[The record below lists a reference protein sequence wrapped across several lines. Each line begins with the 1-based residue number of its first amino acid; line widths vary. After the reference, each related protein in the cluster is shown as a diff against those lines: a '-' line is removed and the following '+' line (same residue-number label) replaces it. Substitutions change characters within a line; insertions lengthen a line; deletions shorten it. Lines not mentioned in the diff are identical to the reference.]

1 MEGIEGRDGMHRL
14 LLSLMAGLAALG
26 AALAARAADTIV
38 FSTPPTQPPDVTRR
52 NFQPLV
58 DYLSARVGA
67 RIELVPARSFLE
79 YANKMRAGE
88 YDMLFD
94 GPHFIAWRIK
104 HLDHTVLAKL
114 PGRLRFYVVVREDV
128 EVGRVADLVGKRV
141 CGPAS
146 PNLATLSFVDE
157 FPNPA
162 RQPIV
167 VPVKSFRHALACLK
181 KGKSVASVFRDK
193 FWDKK
198 VPDDAKKGL
207 RVLAV
212 IDKNVPDRGFSITKE
227 VDEAT
232 RRKLREAL
240 VATSDTEIA
249 AKVLASLG
257 AARKGFVPATDAEY
271 RGLDRLLRPV
281 WGFHTD

>member
-1 MEGIEGRDGMHRL
+1 MRRL
-14 LLSLMAGLAALG
+14 VLRLGFGLAA
-26 AALAARAADTIV
+26 ALATLAAQAAETIV

-58 DYLSARVGA
+58 DYLTAKVGVKV
-67 RIELVPARSFLE
+67 ELVPAHSFLE

-94 GPHFIAWRIK
+94 GPHFIAWRLK

-114 PGRLRFYVVVREDV
+114 PGKLRFYVVVRGDV
-128 EVGRVADLVGKRV
+128 EVGKVPDLVGKRV

-146 PNLATLSFVDE
+146 PNLATLSFIDE

-167 VPVKSFRHALACLK
+167 VPVKSFRAALRCLRTK
-181 KGKSVASVFRDK
+181 RSVASVFRDK
-193 FWDKK
+193 FWDTK
-198 VPDDAKKGL
+198 VPEEEKEGL

-212 IDKNVPDRGFSITKE
+212 IDRNIPDRGFSITRH

-232 RRKLREAL
+232 RRRLREAL

-249 AKVLASLG
+249 ARVLASIGG
-257 AARKGFVPATDAEY
+257 AKKGFVPATDAEY
-271 RGLDRLLRPV
+271 RGLERLLRPV

>member
-1 MEGIEGRDGMHRL
+1 MRRL
-14 LLSLMAGLAALG
+14 VLRLCPGLATALVALAAL
-26 AALAARAADTIV
+26 AADTIV

-58 DYLSARVGA
+58 DYLSAKVRVE
-67 RIELVPARSFLE
+67 IELVPARSFLE

-94 GPHFIAWRIK
+94 GPHFIAWRLR

-114 PGRLRFYVVVREDV
+114 PGKLRFYVVVREDV
-128 EVGRVADLVGKRV
+128 EVGKVSDLVGKRV

-146 PNLATLSFVDE
+146 PNLATLSFIDE
-157 FPNPA
+157 FPDPA

-167 VPVKSFRHALACLK
+167 VPVKSFKAALRCLQTK
-181 KGKSVASVFRDK
+181 RAQASVFRDK

-198 VPDDAKKGL
+198 VPEEAKKGL

-212 IDKNVPDRGFSITKE
+212 IDKNVPDRGFSITRD

-257 AARKGFVPATDAEY
+257 GAKKGFVPATDAEY
-271 RGLDRLLRPV
+271 RGLERLLRPV